1 MTYCVGI
8 KLADG
13 VVMASDSRT
22 NAGVDHIA
30 TFRKMAVF
38 EWPGEAVIVLLSAG
52 NLATTQSTL
61 STLRQ
66 RLREDGEPNLRN
78 RESMYDVAVLVGAT
92 LREIIQ
98 RDTPPGCRGDV
109 DYGCS
114 FLVGGQIDG
123 EEPRLFNVY
132 PQGNFIEATADTPYF
147 QIGEAKYGKPILDRV
162 IQYDTPSR
170 QAAKCA
176 LISFDSSIRSNVS
189 VGLPIDLVCYRR
201 DSLVVDQIHRI
212 TEADEYF
219 QMIRREWSRG
229 LRETFGRIEDPPYFA
244 DAPVATAAGSAVG
257 HRDTVARQASE
268 VAGAARARK
277 APLSGKASAAGGR
290 KGAGGG
296 KAMPK

>member
-13 VVMASDSRT
+13 LVMASDSRT

-38 EWPGEAVIVLLSAG
+38 EWPGEAVVVLLSAG
-52 NLATTQSTL
+52 NLATTQSTI

-66 RLREDGEPNLRN
+66 RLQDDHEPNLRN

-98 RDTPPGCRGDV
+98 RDTPPAYRGEI

-114 FLVGGQIDG
+114 FLVGGQIGG
-123 EEPRLFNVY
+123 EEPRLFNIY
-132 PQGNFIEATADTPYF
+132 PQGNFIEATVDTPFF

-162 IQYDTPSR
+162 IQYDTPAR

-201 DSLVVDQIHRI
+201 DSLVVDQVHRI

-229 LRETFGRIEDPPYFA
+229 LRETFGRIEDPPYF
-244 DAPVATAAGSAVG
+244 TEAVPEG
-257 HRDTVARQASE
+257 TPGERLARQASE

-277 APLSGKASAAGGR
+277 SPPRKEAPPTAGKP
-290 KGAGGG
+290 GAGGG
-296 KAMPK
+296 RSAGK